1 MLIKAVQKYTRQTP
15 RKLRLV
21 ANSVKDLSLEQAVKQ
36 LSVMERKASQEVG
49 KVIRQAVANAVN
61 NHGYQVSDLS
71 IERILVN
78 EGPRFRRFQ
87 AVSRGRAH
95 NIIKRTSHITVVLKT
110 ADEAAK
116 TAKVGKTEAVK
127 EPVKTEKTKG
137 AKLNAKASQ
146 KKEITSAVAEAQAQ
160 VNAAKKPAA
169 RKAAAKGN

>member
-1 MLIKAVQKYTRQTP
+1 MFIKAVQKYTRQTP

-21 ANSVKDLSLEQAVKQ
+21 ANAVKDLSLEQAVKQ

-95 NIIKRTSHITVVLKT
+95 NIIKRTSYITVVLKT

-116 TAKVGKTEAVK
+116 IAKVEKTESVKETAKI
-127 EPVKTEKTKG
+127 EKKD
-137 AKLNAKASQ
+137 AKLSAKASQ
-146 KKEITSAVAEAQAQ
+146 EKEITSAVAEAQAQ

-169 RKAAAKGN
+169 RKAAAKGT